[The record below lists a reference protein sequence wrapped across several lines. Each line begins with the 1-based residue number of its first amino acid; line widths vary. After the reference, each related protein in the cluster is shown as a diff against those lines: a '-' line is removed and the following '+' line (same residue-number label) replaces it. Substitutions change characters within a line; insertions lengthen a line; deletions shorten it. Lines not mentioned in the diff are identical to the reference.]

1 MKKIALSVLTSCLMI
16 GTINTAYSAKEKM
29 NVDLSYLDGVSK
41 AQHYEDSVDIVNGGK
56 RTIDCSNV
64 VKREETRNGS
74 CAGNYVGS
82 TIEKRRVYGSGKIQV
97 AVGQPLTC
105 ENTTDGRMS
114 EWETVSSNCRYLP
127 ICHYN
132 KEVIENGSCKNGNTI
147 STYRIT
153 SVYNGQRATAT
164 DCATHTTKTL
174 IATESCNTSGNGG
187 GGDGENGGNTP
198 EKNIID
204 KTPKPHFT
212 PTNNPDNA
220 NITSEFDDKGRL
232 RSLRIRDNRTLR
244 DGIYYKE
251 IALNL
256 SQESINQLASAKIA
270 LANFDD
276 WLEVK
281 INGQSVFS
289 GPFEDDR
296 YILLCKS
303 GRPVIENTE
312 GTSDLL
318 TISDARL
325 RNYLDERSLNYF
337 KQGEL
342 DYRSRYSFK
351 NNYLVA
357 KNNSCAEDTGKHAEQ
372 NTDWYYR
379 DGKRYDTRFNKDGGV
394 PWRNGENV
402 SAFYY
407 YNKDFSRI
415 NINDLAP
422 NYNAKN
428 FADKL
433 VAGKNRL
440 ITQMIVSDEGR
451 LDYTIKF
458 EYKDSK

>member
-74 CAGNYVGS
+74 CGNNYVGS
-82 TIEKRRVYGSGKIQV
+82 TVEKRRVYGSGKIQV

-105 ENTTDGRMS
+105 ENTTDGRTS
-114 EWETVSSNCRYLP
+114 EWETITNNCRYLP
-127 ICHYN
+127 MCNYD
-132 KEVIENGSCKNGNTI
+132 KEVIENGNTI

-153 SVYNGQRATAT
+153 SIYNGKHATAT

-174 IATESCNTSGNGG
+174 IATESCNTSGKGGGEDG
-187 GGDGENGGNTP
+187 GGDP
-198 EKNIID
+198 EKNII
-204 KTPKPHFT
+204 KKEPKPRFT
-212 PTNNPDNA
+212 PTNDPDYA
-220 NITSEFDDKGRL
+220 NVTSEFDDKGRL
-232 RSLRIRDNRTLR
+232 RSLRIRDNRVLR

-251 IALNL
+251 MALNL
-256 SQESINQLASAKIA
+256 SPESIKQLKSVKVA

-281 INGQSVFS
+281 VNGQSVFS
-289 GPFEDDR
+289 GPFEDER
-296 YILLCKS
+296 YIQLCKS
-303 GRPVIENTE
+303 GQMVLDNAS

-318 TISDARL
+318 TIDDARL

-342 DYRSRYSFK
+342 DVRSRYEFQNK
-351 NNYLVA
+351 YLVA

-372 NTDWYYR
+372 NTDWHYR
-379 DGKRYDTRFNKDGGV
+379 DGERYKTRFDK
-394 PWRNGENV
+394 NGNMTWLV
-402 SAFYY
+402 DKSSFYY
-407 YNKDFSRI
+407 YNKGYSRVKTH
-415 NINDLAP
+415 DLSP
-422 NYNAKN
+422 TYNAKN

-440 ITQMIVSDEGR
+440 VTQMIVSDEGR

-458 EYKDSK
+458 EYKD

>member
-74 CAGNYVGS
+74 CANNYVGS
-82 TIEKRRVYGSGKIQV
+82 IVEKRRVYGSGKIQV

-105 ENTTDGRMS
+105 ENTTDGRVS
-114 EWETVSSNCRYLP
+114 EWETIANNCRYLP
-127 ICHYN
+127 VCNYD

-153 SVYNGQRATAT
+153 SIYNGKRATAT

-174 IATESCNTSGNGG
+174 IATESCNTSGKGGGEEG
-187 GGDGENGGNTP
+187 GGDP
-198 EKNIID
+198 EKNIINND
-204 KTPKPHFT
+204 PKPHFT

-232 RSLRIRDNRTLR
+232 RSLRIRDNRRLI

-251 IALNL
+251 MALNL
-256 SQESINQLASAKIA
+256 SKESVEQLKSVKIVD
-270 LANFDD
+270 ANFDD

-281 INGQSVFS
+281 VNGSSVFS
-289 GPFEDDR
+289 GPFENDR
-296 YILLCKS
+296 YILLCKL
-303 GRPVIENTE
+303 GQPVIKNVE
-312 GTSDLL
+312 GTNDLL
-318 TISDARL
+318 TINDSRL
-325 RNYLDERSLNYF
+325 RSYLDERSLNYF

-342 DYRSRYSFK
+342 AVGSRYTFK
-351 NNYLVA
+351 NDYTVS
-357 KNNSCAEDTGKHAEQ
+357 KNNDCADDTNKHAEQ
-372 NTDWYYR
+372 NTDWHYL
-379 DGKRYDTRFNKDGGV
+379 DGERYKTRFDKDGNDYWKG
-394 PWRNGENV
+394 GENK

-407 YNKDFSRI
+407 YHKNYYRVKTD
-415 NINDLAP
+415 DLSP
-422 NYNAKN
+422 TYNAKN
-428 FADKL
+428 FMDKI

-440 ITQMIVSDEGR
+440 VTQMIVSDAGR

-458 EYKDSK
+458 EYKD

>member
-1 MKKIALSVLTSCLMI
+1 MKKIALSVLTSCLMV
-16 GTINTAYSAKEKM
+16 GAINTAYSAKEKM

-74 CAGNYVGS
+74 CGNNYVGS
-82 TIEKRRVYGSGKIQV
+82 TVEKRRVYGSGKIQV
-97 AVGQPLTC
+97 TVGQPLTC
-105 ENTTDGRMS
+105 ENTADGKAS
-114 EWETVSSNCRYLP
+114 EWETVTNNCRYLP
-127 ICHYN
+127 VCNYD

-153 SVYNGQRATAT
+153 SVYNGKRATTT
-164 DCATHTTKTL
+164 DCVSNTTKTL
-174 IATESCNTSGNGG
+174 IATESCTTSGKGGGEDGG
-187 GGDGENGGNTP
+187 GGDP

-204 KTPKPHFT
+204 KEPKPRFT
-212 PTNNPDNA
+212 PTNDPDNA

-232 RSLRIRDNRTLR
+232 RSLRIRDNRVLR

-251 IALNL
+251 MALNL
-256 SQESINQLASAKIA
+256 SPESIKQLKSVKVA

-281 INGQSVFS
+281 VNGQSVFS
-289 GPFEDDR
+289 GPFEDER

-303 GRPVIENTE
+303 GQPVIKNAE

-318 TISDARL
+318 TIDDARL

-342 DYRSRYSFK
+342 AVRSRYEFQ

-357 KNNSCAEDTGKHAEQ
+357 KNNNCAEDTGKHAEQ
-372 NTDWYYR
+372 NTDWHYR
-379 DGKRYDTRFNKDGGV
+379 DGKRYETRFDKDGNMIWLYTV
-394 PWRNGENV
+394 DR
-402 SAFYY
+402 SSFYY
-407 YNKDFSRI
+407 YNKGFSRI
-415 NINDLAP
+415 KTHDLAP
-422 NYNAKN
+422 TYNAKN

-433 VAGKNRL
+433 VVGKNRL
-440 ITQMIVSDEGR
+440 VTQMIVSDEGR

-458 EYKDSK
+458 EYKD

>member
-74 CAGNYVGS
+74 CGNNYVGS
-82 TIEKRRVYGSGKIQV
+82 TVEKRRVYGSGKIQV

-105 ENTTDGRMS
+105 ENTTDGRVS
-114 EWETVSSNCRYLP
+114 EWETIANNCRYLP
-127 ICHYN
+127 VCNYD
-132 KEVIENGSCKNGNTI
+132 KEVIENSSCKNGNTI

-153 SVYNGQRATAT
+153 SIYNGKHATAT

-174 IATESCNTSGNGG
+174 VATESCNTSGKGGGEDGG
-187 GGDGENGGNTP
+187 GGDSE
-198 EKNIID
+198 ENII
-204 KTPKPHFT
+204 KKEPKPRFT
-212 PTNNPDNA
+212 PTNDPDFA
-220 NITSEFDDKGRL
+220 NVTSEFDDKGRL
-232 RSLRIRDNRTLR
+232 RSLRIRDNRVLR

-251 IALNL
+251 MALNL
-256 SQESINQLASAKIA
+256 SPESIKQLKSVKVA

-281 INGQSVFS
+281 VNGQSVFS
-289 GPFEDDR
+289 GPFEDER
-296 YILLCKS
+296 YIQLCKS
-303 GRPVIENTE
+303 GQMVLENAS

-318 TISDARL
+318 TIDDARL

-357 KNNSCAEDTGKHAEQ
+357 KNNNCAEDTGKHAEQ
-372 NTDWYYR
+372 NTAWDYR
-379 DGKRYDTRFNKDGGV
+379 DGQRYNTRFNKDGGV
-394 PWRNGENV
+394 PFRNGENI

-407 YNKDFSRI
+407 YSKEYSLI
-415 NINDLAP
+415 NIKDLAP

-440 ITQMIVSDEGR
+440 VTQMIVSDEGR